1 MREQWSSRI
10 GFLLGA
16 IGAAAGLGSVWRC
29 PTLVGENG
37 GGAYLIPY
45 LVATVVCAMPLMI
58 LELSVG
64 RHFSTDVV
72 SAFRS
77 ANPKYSFIGWIVCIT
92 VFAILSYYL
101 VIAGWTLAFLAI
113 SLIQMPM
120 TFAGFSQS
128 YLPII
133 PFVISAALVGVIVS
147 SASGPVSNGFPR
159 S

>member
-10 GFLLGA
+10 GFLFVA
-16 IGAAAGLGSVWRC
+16 IGAAVGLGSVWRF

-77 ANPKYSFIGWIVCIT
+77 ANPKYSFIGWFVCIT
-92 VFAILSYYL
+92 VFVILSYN
-101 VIAGWTLAFLAI
+101 
-113 SLIQMPM
+113 S
-120 TFAGFSQS
+120 
-128 YLPII
+128 
-133 PFVISAALVGVIVS
+133 GVQGVQENPRLS
-147 SASGPVSNGFPR
+147 SWG
-159 S
+159 